1 MFYIII
7 IGGIDYEEVLQVL
20 TTVDLTFDPARNRR
34 STESV
39 DNLCA
44 SITLIPDELV
54 EDEEYFFVELS
65 TDDSG
70 VILFPQN
77 KTIFIANND
86 RKT

>member
-1 MFYIII
+1 VFYIII

-39 DNLCA
+39 NNLCA
-44 SITLIPDELV
+44 NILLIPDELV
-54 EDEEYFFVELS
+54 EDEEYFLVELS